1 MILDFLELLMI
12 KLMNSL
18 RVSLKVIMRKKKIK
32 MALKYQNNK
41 KQHKRTNLLEDQK
54 EVEEDLLEWVLL
66 HNIFKVN
73 KISNIK

>member
-18 RVSLKVIMRKKKIK
+18 RVSLKVIMRNKKTK

>member
-18 RVSLKVIMRKKKIK
+18 RVSLKVIMRKKKTK

-54 EVEEDLLEWVLL
+54 EVEDLLEWVLL